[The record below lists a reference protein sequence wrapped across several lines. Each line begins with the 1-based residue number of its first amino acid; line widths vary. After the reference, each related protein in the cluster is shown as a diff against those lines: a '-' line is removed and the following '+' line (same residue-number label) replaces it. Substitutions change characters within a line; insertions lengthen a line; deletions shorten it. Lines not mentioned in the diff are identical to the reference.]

1 MRVDRDWTSRS
12 RVCQGTVQKVYE
24 IEIFPSG
31 HTLDRCWTCKNCDQG
46 SHFGLLKIKIC
57 VWTEIGQSFYI
68 DRPWTKLGFQ
78 FWTLTLTI
86 LVDKCWTTIGLG
98 HTLDKIWIFPAP
110 LRSRDL
116 MQTLVN
122 TCPALARRLPGA
134 CPGDCPAVACHS
146 LGVKRQIDFR
156 SPKPP
161 AVFLSISLF
170 DVLRGKK
177 DMPT

>member
-1 MRVDRDWTSRS
+1 MKSNICPYYVQGMSNLCLGTGSVQFLSPLGQNSVNPPQISHEGGQRLDLKIQSLSRY
-12 RVCQGTVQKVYE
+12 CPKIYE
-24 IEIFPSG
+24 IEIFRSG

-110 LRSRDL
+110 LCSRDL
-116 MQTLVN
+116 MQT
-122 TCPALARRLPGA
+122 
-134 CPGDCPAVACHS
+134 
-146 LGVKRQIDFR
+146 
-156 SPKPP
+156 
-161 AVFLSISLF
+161 
-170 DVLRGKK
+170 
-177 DMPT
+177 

>member
-12 RVCQGTVQKVYE
+12 RVCQGTVQKIYE

-31 HTLDRCWTCKNCDQG
+31 HTLDRCWICKNCDQG

-78 FWTLTLTI
+78 FWMLTLTI
-86 LVDKCWTTIGLG
+86 SVDKCWTTIGLG

-116 MQTLVN
+116 MQTPAMIPGLVLFK
-122 TCPALARRLPGA
+122 A
-134 CPGDCPAVACHS
+134 
-146 LGVKRQIDFR
+146 RQISWNKEQKQWF
-156 SPKPP
+156 
-161 AVFLSISLF
+161 FH
-170 DVLRGKK
+170 
-177 DMPT
+177 